1 MSKSTKTSQSTP
13 ISESAISQDLNTGKK
28 TAAWILFSIS
38 IAAGIY
44 FLNPAVALLGG
55 LATRLA
61 LDVNPVPNTGQLGKL
76 SLQTAI
82 VLLGFTLGMDR
93 LISVSADY
101 GLIVAIYVL
110 GTLLLGYGL
119 LLVLRTERTEGLL
132 LTGGTAIC
140 GGTAIATLSPLMGA
154 KPHQFA
160 VAAALVFLLNAVA
173 LFTFPYIGQWLNM
186 SQEVF
191 GAWVALAIH
200 DTSSVVATA
209 AIYGEE
215 AAEVATTVKLGRT
228 LWLIPLA
235 FGVSVMYRQ
244 GSAKIRIPLFVIL
257 FVLAAVLSGFLPIS
271 DAINSLLGLTSKIL
285 LVVALGLIGLE
296 INRTTLSQVSMRSLA
311 FGVGLWLLVV
321 PFALLLVIYL

>member
-1 MSKSTKTSQSTP
+1 MSKSTKTNPSTP
-13 ISESAISQDLNTGKK
+13 ISEGTLDTELHLGKK
-28 TAAWILFSIS
+28 IAAWVLFSVS
-38 IAAGIY
+38 VAAGIY

-93 LISVSADY
+93 LVSVSADY

-119 LLVLRTERTEGLL
+119 LWLLRTDRTEGLL

-160 VAAALVFLLNAVA
+160 VAAATKRMTKSGTL
-173 LFTFPYIGQWLNM
+173 TC
-186 SQEVF
+186 
-191 GAWVALAIH
+191 
-200 DTSSVVATA
+200 
-209 AIYGEE
+209 
-215 AAEVATTVKLGRT
+215 AEPWR
-228 LWLIPLA
+228 
-235 FGVSVMYRQ
+235 
-244 GSAKIRIPLFVIL
+244 
-257 FVLAAVLSGFLPIS
+257 
-271 DAINSLLGLTSKIL
+271 
-285 LVVALGLIGLE
+285 
-296 INRTTLSQVSMRSLA
+296 
-311 FGVGLWLLVV
+311 
-321 PFALLLVIYL
+321 